1 MQCIHKMILAGAIL
15 LLSVGFSVNPV
26 LAVENAADNTDAA
39 MPMLGQ
45 DPEQVLEQFE
55 YQLDGRPDPFTPFIS
70 GKAAAQK
77 IGGDD
82 IIEED
87 VELTGMRQFEPG
99 QLTLVAVMFSSH
111 QAMAM
116 VEDVTGRGY
125 VLTEGMPIG
134 RRGVISR
141 IDGDQVTVIET
152 AHTRAGR
159 KLENTVV
166 MRLNKEGDN

>member
-1 MQCIHKMILAGAIL
+1 MQSIHKLIIVCVIL
-15 LLSVGFSVNPV
+15 LLSTGFSQNAA
-26 LAVENAADNTDAA
+26 LSVENAGDSADAA
-39 MPMLGQ
+39 IPMPGL
-45 DPEQVLEQFE
+45 DLEQVLGQFE
-55 YQLDGRPDPFTPFIS
+55 YQLDGRPDPFSPFIS
-70 GKAAAQK
+70 NKAATQK
-77 IGGDD
+77 ITGDD

-111 QAMAM
+111 RAMAM

-125 VLTEGMPIG
+125 VLTEGMAIG

-152 AHTRAGR
+152 AHTRVGR